1 MSLTERCRQ
10 CFGIRRRVMS
20 PEDRTANER
29 DAMRALTW
37 HGKRDVRIE
46 TVPDPTIEDS
56 TDVIVRV
63 TSSGICG
70 SDLHLYEI
78 LGPFMTEG
86 DILGHEPMGVVEEAG
101 PDVTEVK
108 PGDRVVVPFNIA
120 CGTCFMCAEGLQS
133 QCETTQVRERGTGA
147 ALFGYTKLYGAVP
160 GGQAELLRVPFGNAV
175 PVPVP
180 EGPPDDRFVFL
191 SDVLPT
197 AWQAV
202 EYAAVRDGG
211 SLVVLGLGPIGD
223 MSCRVAHHRGYRVIG
238 VDLVPERLERVRGR
252 GIETLDLTAVDDL
265 PEVIR
270 ELTDGRGP
278 DAVIDA
284 VGMEAHGSPVAGA
297 MQTMTSFLPDALA
310 AKLMQRAG
318 VDRLHALHLAIDI
331 VRRGG
336 TISVIGV
343 YGGMSDPL
351 PLLTLFDKQVQLRM
365 GQANVRRWVPEL
377 MPLLLDGD
385 PLGVDDFAS
394 HRLPLAEGPAAYEK
408 FQKKEDG
415 FVKVLLQ
422 P

>member
-1 MSLTERCRQ
+1 MK
-10 CFGIRRRVMS
+10 
-20 PEDRTANER
+20 
-29 DAMRALTW
+29 ALTW
-37 HGKRDVRIE
+37 HGRRDVRIE
-46 TVPDPTIEDS
+46 TVPDPAIEER

-63 TSSGICG
+63 TASGICG
-70 SDLHLYEI
+70 SDLHLYEV

-86 DILGHEPMGVVEEAG
+86 DILGHEPMGMVEEVG

-108 PGDRVVVPFNIA
+108 VGDRVVVPFNIA

-133 QCETTQVRERGTGA
+133 QCETTQVREQGTGA

-160 GGQAELLRVPFGNAV
+160 GGQAELLRVPFGNTV
-175 PVPVP
+175 PVLVP

-202 EYAAVRDGG
+202 EYAEIPDGG
-211 SLVVLGLGPIGD
+211 SVVVLGLGPIGD
-223 MSCRVAHHRGYRVIG
+223 MSCRVAHHRGYRVLG
-238 VDLVPERLERVRGR
+238 VELVPERLERVRGR
-252 GIETLDLTAVDDL
+252 GIETLDLTAHDDL
-265 PEVIR
+265 PELIR

-284 VGMEAHGSPVAGA
+284 VGMEAHGSPVARA
-297 MQTMTSFLPDALA
+297 MQTMTSFLPDAVA
-310 AKLMQRAG
+310 VKLMQRAG

-336 TISVIGV
+336 TISLIGV

-351 PLLTLFDKQVQLRM
+351 PLLTLFDKQIQLRM
-365 GQANVRRWVPEL
+365 GQANVRRWVPEI

-385 PLGVDDFAS
+385 PLGVDGFAS
-394 HRLPLAEGPAAYEK
+394 HHLPLSDAPEAYEK
-408 FQKKEDG
+408 FQKKDDG